1 MTYQAL
7 QTFLGGRE
15 PRLKGIVRPRRVRP
29 VSDIRE
35 AVARSLREPIGAE
48 PLREVLRRAST
59 ALVLTVDAT
68 RPSPK
73 ALLEPIFNICDEE
86 HVQAAICIA
95 IGRHRQMRE
104 EELAA
109 HLGKEICRRYRVIQ
123 HDPFDDEAH
132 VDLGETRRGTPIRV
146 NRIVFEADAVLGV
159 GIIEPSYLCGFSG
172 GRKLIMPGI
181 AHHRAIDANHYHLLE
196 PGAKIGV
203 LDGNPVSEDALEVA
217 RKVPFHWIT
226 YAVVG
231 PDDAVV
237 NVVSGDPY
245 EAHRWGCERSRE
257 IYAVQA
263 PKADIIIASPGGP
276 PYDCDLV
283 QTKKAIVPAREMV
296 TPGGA
301 ILIVGACPEGWG
313 AEKTFSEWMTGMS
326 PQEVAEKVRDRSL
339 FGLGAHGAYLLARP
353 IVEKGVRVIFV
364 TSRKMAKALSESFVD
379 ATDSPEEALS
389 WAERHVGKQS
399 TIAAVECGRRL
410 IVSAEWDAQADLS
423 HFRERSALTGNR
435 F

>member
-1 MTYQAL
+1 MTTQAI
-7 QTFLGGRE
+7 QPFLTGRE
-15 PRLKGIVRPRRVRP
+15 NRLKGIVAPRRLQP
-29 VSDIRE
+29 VSDVRE

-48 PLREVLRRAST
+48 PLRDVLRGART

-68 RPSPK
+68 RPSPR
-73 ALLEPIFNICDEE
+73 ALLEPILNVCDEK
-86 HVQAAICIA
+86 HVQATICIA
-95 IGRHRQMRE
+95 IGRHRQMGE
-104 EELAA
+104 EELAT
-109 HLGKEICRRYRVIQ
+109 HLGEDICRRYGVIQ
-123 HDPFDDEAH
+123 HDPFDDEAC

-146 NRIVFEADAVLGV
+146 NRIVFDADVVLGV

-181 AHHRAIDANHYHLLE
+181 AHHSAIDANHYHLLE

-203 LDGNPVSEDALEVA
+203 LEGNPVSEDAVEVA
-217 RKVPFHWIT
+217 KNVPFHGIT

-231 PDDAVV
+231 PDDEVV
-237 NVVSGDPY
+237 DMVSGDPY
-245 EAHRWGCERSRE
+245 EAHRRGCERSRE

-263 PKADIIIASPGGP
+263 PKADIVIASPGGP

-296 TPGGA
+296 NPGGA

-313 AEKTFSEWMTGMS
+313 AEKMFSEWMTGMS

-364 TSRKMAKALSESFVD
+364 TSREMAEALSESFVD

-389 WAERHVGKQS
+389 WAERHLGKQG

-410 IVSAEWDAQADLS
+410 IVTIAGDW
-423 HFRERSALTGNR
+423 
-435 F
+435 